1 MTGVAFT
8 LDDAAARAA
17 LVRAAEAAARP
28 RGAMA
33 AIGAHFV
40 FSSKRNIEAETSPDG
55 VRWPPLSPR
64 TAEKRRGRRGAV
76 RRGGANMLRV
86 SLKLHD
92 SIAYAATDAA
102 VEWGSNVRYARVHQ
116 LGGVIDMPPRAGSVT
131 LKKIRKKGGIR
142 TRFARTGAKGGE
154 VKTVSIRGHQVR
166 IPARPYLGIS
176 AYDRQRVPEI
186 VTEYLEREVRGA

>member
-28 RGAMA
+28 RGAMG

-40 FSSKRNIEAETSPDG
+40 FSSQRNITQETSPDG

-64 TAEKRRGRRGAV
+64 TAQKRIGRGRRGTE
-76 RRGGANMLRV
+76 NMLRV
-86 SLKLHD
+86 KNRLYA
-92 SIAYAATDAA
+92 SIAYDAADAA

-116 LGGVIDMPPRAGSVT
+116 MGGVIDMPPRAGSVT

-176 AYDRQRVPEI
+176 AWDRQRVPEV

>member
-1 MTGVAFT
+1 MPPAGVSIV

-17 LVRAAEAAARP
+17 LARVAEAAAHP
-28 RGAMA
+28 RGAMD

-40 FSSKRNIEAETSPDG
+40 FSSRRNIEQEASPEG

-64 TAEKRRGRRGAV
+64 TASKRVGRGRRGT
-76 RRGGANMLRV
+76 ANMLRV
-86 SLKLHD
+86 KGRLYA

-102 VEWGSNVRYARVHQ
+102 VEWGSNLRYARIHQ
-116 LGGVIDMPPRAGSVT
+116 LGGVIAMPARSGSVT
-131 LKKIRKKGGIR
+131 LKKIRKGGGVR

-154 VKTVSIRGHQVR
+154 VRAVSIRGHELR
-166 IPARPYLGIS
+166 IPARPYMGIS

-186 VTEYLEREVRGA
+186 VTEYLEAEAR